1 MARFFLH
8 PDAWKDNA
16 ALSGDEAFHC
26 ARVLRAKVGDRI
38 EVFDGKGRSAEAHI
52 DSVSKSRIELSLEH
66 PHEASPAVPGVVL
79 VQSVLKGKAMDW
91 LIQKAV
97 ELGTSRIQPILT
109 EHGVV
114 RPGDAKPDKW
124 RRVALE
130 ACKQC
135 GQSFLPEVSEPLTL
149 EEYLG
154 QHVDGVR
161 VVASLAEP
169 RRALREVL
177 ADAGKAGVIHFAV
190 GPEGDFSAGETQA
203 LLGAGFL
210 PATLGSQVLRSETA
224 ALFGLAAISYAFA

>member
-8 PDAWKDNA
+8 PDAWSDHA
-16 ALSGDEAFHC
+16 ALSGDEALHC
-26 ARVLRAKVGDRI
+26 ARVLRARVGDQI
-38 EVFDGKGRSAEAHI
+38 EVFDGKGRSAEARI
-52 DSVSKSRIELSLEH
+52 DSVSRSRIELSLGH
-66 PHEASPAVPGVVL
+66 PHQASPAVPRVVL

-109 EHGVV
+109 EHSVV

-154 QHVDGVR
+154 QPVEGLR

-169 RRALREVL
+169 RSPLRELL
-177 ADAGKAGVIHFAV
+177 ADSVEPGVVHLAV
-190 GPEGDFSAGETQA
+190 GPEGDFSAVETQA

-210 PATLGSQVLRSETA
+210 PATFGPQVLRSETA
-224 ALFGLAAISYAFA
+224 ALYGLVAISYAFA